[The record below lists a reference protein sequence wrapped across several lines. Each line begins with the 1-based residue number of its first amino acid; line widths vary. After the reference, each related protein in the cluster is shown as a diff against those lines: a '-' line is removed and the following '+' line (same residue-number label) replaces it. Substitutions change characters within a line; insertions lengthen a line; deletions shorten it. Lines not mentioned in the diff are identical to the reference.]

1 MHACCKCFRKAGGKV
16 VSGSED
22 GFNPFGKPLHL
33 SVNSSVFGGILI
45 SMVQQRD
52 VILLEKV
59 LCQTGIVNH
68 IVVLLKDPVNTSY
81 TKSTVTSSHTK
92 PGFDLAVHC
101 FITIW
106 LQSASGR
113 ALIWV
118 KHQPVTSWKS
128 HSSAVLPRSKT
139 ENANT

>member
-45 SMVQQRD
+45 SMVQKRD

-81 TKSTVTSSHTK
+81 TKPTVTSSHTK
-92 PGFDLAVHC
+92 PGFDTPAEPEGPLFHYHLVAVSIRKGPHLGQASAC
-101 FITIW
+101 NFMEITQ
-106 LQSASGR
+106 LSSPASF
-113 ALIWV
+113 
-118 KHQPVTSWKS
+118 KD
-128 HSSAVLPRSKT
+128 
-139 ENANT
+139 